1 MITWPEVQ
9 QGIFDGESKGD
20 YNALF
25 GFSNRPKGLFSDVKL
40 TDMTLDE
47 ALEFSDPDG
56 AYGTYVGLNNEGTVS
71 TPMGAYQIV
80 GATLRDAKEALGLSG
95 DTKFSQSTQ
104 DKIAK
109 WILKTQGTDA
119 WVGYKGPRVKGQNK
133 MVAPNNN
140 SMNVYSMFQ
149 NQMQPQ
155 APQGIMGYL
164 QDPRT
169 RRVLGNLSRTS
180 VGQRLAGV
188 AEKEIAEGKVTA
200 DKNKTIR
207 YLMSQKDGRPY
218 AEAILAGADARQTL
232 KDYMTA
238 TGKTGGAANV
248 RNQIELPNY
257 AGSIVTLMDGTTYIE
272 TPFGEKITDKAQ
284 AEQYIEAAKAGQ
296 IEYDRKRNLGKAEG
310 TQEGKFNFTS
320 AIEQAKGFAAKK
332 VKWVDEVRD
341 QYVNIDN
348 TVLRYEQAL
357 DLVVNQGASSGRIAA
372 LLPTVSAQT
381 QLLETVGKELGLDV
395 IGSVTFGALSA
406 PELKLALDLGLP
418 SERLGPEELADW
430 LRSRISAKKKAAR
443 ALKDTAEYL
452 SRPETTVASYYK
464 DYLNIEAPDKSTTAR
479 PDTDPDNPLNLN
491 FDE

>member
-1 MITWPEVQ
+1 MITWQDVQ
-9 QGIFDGESKGD
+9 KGIFSGESRGD

-25 GFSNRPKGLFSDVKL
+25 GYTNRPEELFSDIKL

-56 AYGTYVGLNNEGTVS
+56 AYGTYVGLQNKGTVS

-95 DTKFSQSTQ
+95 DTKFSQATQ

-119 WVGYKGPRVKGQNK
+119 WVGYKGPKVKGQNK

-140 SMNVYSMFQ
+140 SMNVYSMFKD
-149 NQMQPQ
+149 QMQPQ

-169 RRVLGNLSRTS
+169 RRALGTLSRTQ
-180 VGQRLAGV
+180 VGARLAGL
-188 AEKEIAEGKVTA
+188 ADKEIGENKITGS
-200 DKNKTIR
+200 KNTTIR

-218 AEAILAGADARQTL
+218 AEAILAGADARATL
-232 KDYMTA
+232 KDYMVA

-248 RNQIELPNY
+248 RNQIELPNF
-257 AGSIVTLMDGTTYIE
+257 AGFIVTLLDGTTYVE
-272 TPFGEKITDKAQ
+272 TNTGERITDPVKAQ
-284 AEQYIEAAKAGQ
+284 EYIEAAKAGQ
-296 IEYDRKRNLGKAEG
+296 IEYDKKRNLGKSEG
-310 TQEGKFNFTS
+310 TQEGKLNFTS

-341 QYVNIDN
+341 QYTNIDN

-418 SERLGPEELADW
+418 SERLGPTELAEW
-430 LRSRISAKKKAAR
+430 LTSRIEAKKKAAR

-452 SRPETTVASYYK
+452 SRGDTTVASYYS
-464 DYLNIEAPDKSTTAR
+464 DYLNITAPDKSTTAR
-479 PDTDPDNPLNLN
+479 PDVDPDNPLDLK
-491 FDE
+491 FD